1 MCSTY
6 IKLVKSV
13 RMVPRSSGLVLA
25 QLNNSE
31 IDGPLL
37 FEQTSYFDRTGQDEL
52 LLGET
57 LVSKDANG
65 FVDVLLSNPT
75 GTTNRQ
81 LVGIC
86 L

>member
-1 MCSTY
+1 M
-6 IKLVKSV
+6 L
-13 RMVPRSSGLVLA
+13 PQSSGLVLV
-25 QLNNSE
+25 QLNNSK
-31 IDGPLL
+31 IDRPLL
-37 FEQTSYFDRTGQDEL
+37 LEQTSYFDRTGQDEL

-65 FVDVLLSNPT
+65 FVNVLLSNPT

-81 LVGIC
+81 LVGIY